1 MRLSD
6 VSFPTTT
13 QSPPSRKLKVYYAHY
28 GNGFNNNYPVIRIA
42 GKYLRSFG
50 FEIGTILHIDL
61 EVDKITI
68 IKTAN
73 SRFIKH

>member
-1 MRLSD
+1 MRHSN

-13 QSPPSRKLKVYYAHY
+13 TSPPSRRLKVYYAYY

-50 FEIGTILHIDL
+50 FEIGTQLRVDL
-61 EVDKITI
+61 SDEKITVS
-68 IKTAN
+68 KVA
-73 SRFIKH
+73 S